1 MAYCLLKPG
10 SERPIKGGHPWV
22 YAGSLEKVEAEAGQ
36 VVEVLD
42 HRGRFIAK
50 GHFHP
55 RSPIA
60 IRILTWRREAIDRR
74 FFRRRIQGAFGLRT
88 SLQRITSAMRLINF
102 EGDLLPG
109 LALDRYGEYLSVQI
123 HTEGMDR
130 LREMLLGILGELL
143 PFKGIYERSD
153 AEVRR
158 REGLAPCEGPLL
170 GEVPEAVEVQEGD
183 MRFLVDIRGG
193 QKTGFYLDQREN
205 RLLVRRLSEG
215 KKVLDC
221 FCYTGGFS
229 VSALKGGAKRV
240 KAVDSSSRALELL
253 KENVR
258 VNSLPPERCI
268 AEKGDVFDFLRGDR
282 DRYDLIILDP
292 PPFARSRQEVQKA
305 IRGYIELNRLA
316 MRRLNKGGLLLSCC
330 CTQRVSREEFF
341 GAVLEAGRSSGRMLQ
356 VLHCARAPIDHPV
369 LSSHPE
375 GDYFK
380 ALLLRVL

>member
-1 MAYCLLKPG
+1 VAYCLLKPG
-10 SERPIKGGHPWV
+10 SEKPIKKGHPWV
-22 YAGSLEKVEAEAGQ
+22 YAGSLERVEAEGGQ

-55 RSPIA
+55 RSPVA

-74 FFRRRIQGAFGLRT
+74 FFRRRIEEAFGLRIP
-88 SLQRITSAMRLINF
+88 LEGITSAMRLVNF

-109 LALDRYGEYLSVQI
+109 LAIDRYGDYLSVQI

-130 LREMLLGILGELL
+130 LREMMLGILGELL
-143 PFKGIYERSD
+143 SFKGIYERSD
-153 AEVRR
+153 AEVRE
-158 REGLAPCEGPLL
+158 REGLGPSEGPLL
-170 GEVPEAVEVQEGD
+170 GEVPEVVEVREGD
-183 MRFLVDIRGG
+183 VRFLVDICRG

-229 VSALKGGAKRV
+229 VSALKGGAKEV
-240 KAVDSSSRALELL
+240 KAVDSSWRALELL
-253 KENVR
+253 RENVK
-258 VNSLPPERCI
+258 VNALPQERCI
-268 AEKGDVFDFLRGDR
+268 IEKADVFDFLRGDR

-292 PPFARSRQEVQKA
+292 PPFARSRQEVPQA
-305 IRGYIELNRLA
+305 IKGYVELNRLA
-316 MRRLNKGGLLLSCC
+316 MRRLRKGGLLLTCC